1 MKVIATRFL
10 GAVLVVA
17 GVVLFLTAAAIGA
30 RGIAWQS
37 RHGGSSGGAIERA
50 GHVNADPGRLTGDP
64 YAIASPTADDRA
76 DVTRP
81 APTRGSA
88 VARLRIPRVGL
99 DVVVAEGTDPA
110 TLLLAPGHLE
120 GSALPGESDNC
131 IIAGHRDGPF
141 RILGDLRVG
150 DRVEVSGETE
160 SGIYRVESIEVVD
173 RSETDPLDPTDEPV
187 LTLITCFPFNHLGS
201 APRRLIVR
209 AALRGGPIAVSP

>member
-10 GAVLVVA
+10 GAVLVAA
-17 GVVLFLTAAAIGA
+17 GVALCLSGAAIGA

-37 RHGGSSGGAIERA
+37 RQGGSPAAADGGA
-50 GHVNADPGRLTGDP
+50 
-64 YAIASPTADDRA
+64 AIRQ
-76 DVTRP
+76 
-81 APTRGSA
+81 APRRGSA

-110 TLLLAPGHLE
+110 TLRLGPGHLE

-141 RILGDLRVG
+141 RSLGDLRVG
-150 DRVEVSGETE
+150 DRVDVSGETE
-160 SGIYRVESIEVVD
+160 SVIYRVESIEVVD
-173 RSETDPLDPTDEPV
+173 RSETDPLDPTAEPV
-187 LTLITCFPFNHLGS
+187 LTLITCYPFNHLGP

-209 AALRGGPIAVSP
+209 AALAGGPIAGSP

>member
-10 GAVLVVA
+10 GAVLVAA
-17 GVVLFLTAAAIGA
+17 GVVLCLSAAAIGA

-37 RHGGSSGGAIERA
+37 RHGGSPSAADGGAAIRRA
-50 GHVNADPGRLTGDP
+50 PR
-64 YAIASPTADDRA
+64 
-76 DVTRP
+76 
-81 APTRGSA
+81 RGSA

-110 TLLLAPGHLE
+110 TLRLGPGHLE

-141 RILGDLRVG
+141 RSLGDLRVG
-150 DRVEVSGETE
+150 DRVDVSGETE
-160 SGIYRVESIEVVD
+160 SAIYRVESIEVVD
-173 RSETDPLDPTDEPV
+173 RSETDPLDPTAEPV
-187 LTLITCFPFNHLGS
+187 LTLITCYPFNHLGP

-209 AALRGGPIAVSP
+209 AALAGGPIAGSP

>member
-10 GAVLVVA
+10 GAVLVAA
-17 GVVLFLTAAAIGA
+17 GVVLCLSAAAIGA

-37 RHGGSSGGAIERA
+37 RHGGSPAA
-50 GHVNADPGRLTGDP
+50 
-64 YAIASPTADDRA
+64 ADDGAALRRA
-76 DVTRP
+76 PR
-81 APTRGSA
+81 RGSA

-110 TLLLAPGHLE
+110 TLRLGPGHLE

-141 RILGDLRVG
+141 RSLGDLRVG
-150 DRVEVSGETE
+150 DRVDVSGETE
-160 SGIYRVESIEVVD
+160 SVIYRVESIEVVD
-173 RSETDPLDPTDEPV
+173 RSETDSLDPTAEPV
-187 LTLITCFPFNHLGS
+187 LTLITCYPFEHLGP

-209 AALRGGPIAVSP
+209 AALAGDPRAGSP